1 MVPGNSSQTSFE
13 TANREA
19 ARRRNLP
26 MLLTEVSPPV
36 PQPAKKEVCPH
47 HSLSVFSGEVATRRK
62 RMALTQML
70 SYHLA
75 EGQLHRSLVLFN
87 N

>member
-1 MVPGNSSQTSFE
+1 MLGNSSQTSFE

-47 HSLSVFSGEVATRRK
+47 HSLSVFSGEVATREEEDGFNTD
-62 RMALTQML
+62 A
-70 SYHLA
+70 
-75 EGQLHRSLVLFN
+75 VLPPCRGAAAQILGPV
-87 N
+87 